1 MMADVTFERTTPNR
15 RMVRLMENLPGEM
28 RASFSDAQR
37 TALSEALNSRTWRRQ
52 SVDIRLSFPLLANRY
67 FMTIVAGR
75 ERRPGLRRKAERV
88 FHPLGTVGNTLFM
101 GAVTKKLAHSVG
113 VKSSMI
119 SAMASHRSLICSAIL
134 IIALVYSSIL
144 EP

>member
-1 MMADVTFERTTPNR
+1 MMTDVTFERTTPNR

-37 TALSEALNSRTWRRQ
+37 AALSDALNSRTWRRQ

-67 FMTIVAGR
+67 FMTIEAGR
-75 ERRPGLRRKAERV
+75 ELRPGLRRKAERV
-88 FHPLGTVGNTLFM
+88 FHPLGTIGNTLFM
-101 GAVTKKLAHSVG
+101 GAITT
-113 VKSSMI
+113 
-119 SAMASHRSLICSAIL
+119 LICSVIL
-134 IIALVYSSIL
+134 VIALVYSSIL

>member
-1 MMADVTFERTTPNR
+1 MMTDVTFERTTPNR

-37 TALSEALNSRTWRRQ
+37 AALSDALNSRTWRRQ

-67 FMTIVAGR
+67 LMTIEAGR

-88 FHPLGTVGNTLFM
+88 FHPLGTIGNTLFM
-101 GAVTKKLAHSVG
+101 GAITT
-113 VKSSMI
+113 
-119 SAMASHRSLICSAIL
+119 LICSVIL
-134 IIALVYSSIL
+134 VIALVYSSIL

>member
-1 MMADVTFERTTPNR
+1 MMTDVTFERTTPNR

-37 TALSEALNSRTWRRQ
+37 AALSDALNSRTWRRQ

-67 FMTIVAGR
+67 FMTIEAGR

-88 FHPLGTVGNTLFM
+88 FHPLGTIGNTLFM
-101 GAVTKKLAHSVG
+101 GAITT
-113 VKSSMI
+113 
-119 SAMASHRSLICSAIL
+119 LICSVIL
-134 IIALVYSSIL
+134 VIALVYSSIL

>member
-1 MMADVTFERTTPNR
+1 MMTDVTFERTTPNR
-15 RMVRLMENLPGEM
+15 RMVRLMEYLPGEM

-37 TALSEALNSRTWRRQ
+37 AALSDALNSRTWRRQ

-67 FMTIVAGR
+67 LMTIEAGR

-88 FHPLGTVGNTLFM
+88 FHPLGTIGNTLFM
-101 GAVTKKLAHSVG
+101 GAITT
-113 VKSSMI
+113 
-119 SAMASHRSLICSAIL
+119 LICSVIL
-134 IIALVYSSIL
+134 VIALVYSSIL

>member
-1 MMADVTFERTTPNR
+1 MMTDVTFERTTPNR

-37 TALSEALNSRTWRRQ
+37 AALSDALNSRTWRRQ

-67 FMTIVAGR
+67 FMTIEAGR
-75 ERRPGLRRKAERV
+75 ERRPGLRRKAERF
-88 FHPLGTVGNTLFM
+88 FHPLGTIGNTLFM
-101 GAVTKKLAHSVG
+101 GAITT
-113 VKSSMI
+113 
-119 SAMASHRSLICSAIL
+119 LICSVIL
-134 IIALVYSSIL
+134 VIALVYSSIL